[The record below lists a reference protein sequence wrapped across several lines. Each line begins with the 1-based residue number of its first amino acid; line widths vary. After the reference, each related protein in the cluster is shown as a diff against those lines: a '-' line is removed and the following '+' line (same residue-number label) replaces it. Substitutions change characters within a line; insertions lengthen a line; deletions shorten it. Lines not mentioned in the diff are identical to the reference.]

1 VCEKCF
7 ELDQQMATYRRFIG
21 YYLDALTAD
30 RLKSGLQAL
39 EEQKNALHPF
49 DSSTCAEAP

>member
-1 VCEKCF
+1 
-7 ELDQQMATYRRFIG
+7 MATYRRFIG